1 MSRIWNPLA
10 FDIFGNPNPIV
21 APPQL
26 RVQGG
31 TLTEVQAL
39 SAQNVF
45 AKFCDSARLS
55 SVPNP
60 TEYGQLP
67 DGSQYKIVDVAGNRT
82 MLVWAIE
89 GDGGSEEG
97 GGMICLPPSRPNVDF
112 TVPYKA
118 VSALFR
124 RASAEAVVL
133 DVFSLYVEVSG
144 DGRVVTYYTG
154 PPKDGEEQYA
164 SWRDTVVWEVLL
176 DNSVVHTITSVRTRT
191 TSLVHYSLTPGIMTF
206 NYIAVNVDVNE
217 ANWIDLGIPSWGDR
231 DPYITS
237 AGSYTHY
244 YSLVAGPGIGVAPD
258 KKEVTTQVYGAD
270 GSLEWRS
277 YVLPR
282 EPLPELAS
290 AIATAVAQTA
300 ANKAAAEATA
310 KALNQ
315 RKDALVLEYEAL
327 LLMECSAA
335 YNARRSAYEAALAE
349 LKKSP
354 YAYTPGYA

>member
-45 AKFCDSARLS
+45 AKFCNSARLS

-82 MLVWAIE
+82 MLVWASE
-89 GDGGSEEG
+89 GGGSEEG

-112 TVPYKA
+112 TVPYKS

-124 RASAEAVVL
+124 WASSETVVL
-133 DVFSLYVEVSG
+133 DVFSLYAEVSG
-144 DGRVVTYYTG
+144 DWSVVTYYTG
-154 PPKDGEEQYA
+154 PPKDGEEQFA
-164 SWRDTVVWEVLL
+164 SSRDTVVWEILI
-176 DNSVVHTITSVRTRT
+176 DDSVAHTITSVKTRT
-191 TSLVHYSLTPGIMTF
+191 TALVHYSYTIGITVV
-206 NYIAVNVDVNE
+206 NSIVVNVDVNE
-217 ANWIDLGIPSWGDR
+217 ANWIDFDIPSWGDR

-237 AGSYTHY
+237 AGSYTYY
-244 YSLVAGPGIGVAPD
+244 YSLTNGPGIGTAPD

-270 GSLEWRS
+270 SSLEWRS

-290 AIATAVAQTA
+290 AIATAAAQTA

-310 KALNQ
+310 QELNQ
-315 RKDALVLEYEAL
+315 RKDALVLEYEEL

-354 YAYTPGYA
+354 YAHTTG

>member
-45 AKFCDSARLS
+45 AKFCNSARLS

-82 MLVWAIE
+82 MLVWASE

-112 TVPYKA
+112 TVPFKG
-118 VSALFR
+118 VSASFR
-124 RASAEAVVL
+124 KASAEAVIL
-133 DVFSLYVEVSG
+133 DVFSLYADVSS

-154 PPKDGEEQYA
+154 PPKDGEMQYA
-164 SWRDTVVWEVLL
+164 SWRDTVVWEILIG
-176 DNSVVHTITSVRTRT
+176 DSVAHTIKSVRTT
-191 TSLVHYSLTPGIMTF
+191 TTALVHYSYTHGIITF
-206 NYIAVNVDVNE
+206 NYIDVNVDVNE
-217 ANWIDLGIPSWGDR
+217 ANWIDLGIPSWGDW

-237 AGSYTHY
+237 AGSYTYY
-244 YSLVAGPGIGVAPD
+244 YSPTDGPSIGTAPD
-258 KKEVTTQVYGAD
+258 KKEVTTWVYGAD

-290 AIATAVAQTA
+290 AIATAAAQTA
-300 ANKAAAEATA
+300 ANKAAAAATA
-310 KALNQ
+310 QALNQ

-354 YAYTPGYA
+354 YAYTTG

>member
-26 RVQGG
+26 LVQGG
-31 TLTEVQAL
+31 RTLTEVQAL

-45 AKFCDSARLS
+45 AKFCNSARLS

-82 MLVWAIE
+82 MLVWASE

-112 TVPYKA
+112 TVPYKS

-124 RASAEAVVL
+124 WASSETVVL
-133 DVFSLYVEVSG
+133 DVFSLYAEVSG
-144 DGRVVTYYTG
+144 DGSVVTFYTG
-154 PPKDGEEQYA
+154 PPKDGEDQYA
-164 SWRDTVVWEVLL
+164 SSRDTVVWEVLL
-176 DNSVVHTITSVRTRT
+176 DNSVVHTITSVKTRT
-191 TSLVHYSLTPGIMTF
+191 TSLVHYSYTGGITTF
-206 NYIAVNVDVNE
+206 NLIAVNVDVNE
-217 ANWIDLGIPSWGDR
+217 ENWIDLGIPSWGDR

-244 YSLVAGPGIGVAPD
+244 YYLIDNVGIGTAPD

-290 AIATAVAQTA
+290 AIATAAAQTA

-310 KALNQ
+310 QELNQ

-327 LLMECSAA
+327 LLMECSPA

-354 YAYTPGYA
+354 YAHTTG

>member
-1 MSRIWNPLA
+1 MIRIWNPLA

-26 RVQGG
+26 RVLGG

-45 AKFCDSARLS
+45 AKFCNSARLS

-82 MLVWAIE
+82 MLVWASE
-89 GDGGSEEG
+89 GGGSEEG

-112 TVPYKA
+112 TVPYKS

-124 RASAEAVVL
+124 QASTETVVL
-133 DVFSLYVEVSG
+133 DVFSLYAEVSG
-144 DGRVVTYYTG
+144 DGSVVTYYTG
-154 PPKDGEEQYA
+154 PPKDGEEQFA
-164 SWRDTVVWEVLL
+164 SSRDTVVWEILI
-176 DNSVVHTITSVRTRT
+176 DDSVAHTITSVQTRT
-191 TSLVHYSLTPGIMTF
+191 TALVHYSYTIGITVV
-206 NYIAVNVDVNE
+206 NSIVVNVDVNE

-237 AGSYTHY
+237 AGSYTYY
-244 YSLVAGPGIGVAPD
+244 YSLTNGPGIGTAPD
-258 KKEVTTQVYGAD
+258 KKEVTTQVYVAD
-270 GSLEWRS
+270 SSLEWRS

-290 AIATAVAQTA
+290 AIATAAAQTA

-310 KALNQ
+310 QELNQ
-315 RKDALVLEYEAL
+315 RKDALVLEYEEL

-354 YAYTPGYA
+354 YAHTTG

>member
-26 RVQGG
+26 RVLGG

-45 AKFCDSARLS
+45 AKFCNSARLS

-82 MLVWAIE
+82 MLVWASD
-89 GDGGSEEG
+89 GGGSEEG
-97 GGMICLPPSRPNVDF
+97 GGIICLPPSRPNVDF
-112 TVPYKA
+112 TVPYKS

-124 RASAEAVVL
+124 WASSETVVL
-133 DVFSLYVEVSG
+133 DVFSLYAEVSG

-154 PPKDGEEQYA
+154 PPKDGEVQYA
-164 SWRDTVVWEVLL
+164 SSRDTVVWEVLL
-176 DNSVVHTITSVRTRT
+176 DNSVVHTITSVKTST
-191 TSLVHYSLTPGIMTF
+191 TALVHYSYTIGITVV
-206 NYIAVNVDVNE
+206 NAIVVNVDVNE
-217 ANWIDLGIPSWGDR
+217 ANWIDLGIPSWGDK

-244 YSLVAGPGIGVAPD
+244 YSLVDGTGIGTAPD

-270 GSLEWRS
+270 SSLEWRS

-290 AIATAVAQTA
+290 AIATAAAQTA

-310 KALNQ
+310 QELNQ

-354 YAYTPGYA
+354 YAHTTG

>member
-26 RVQGG
+26 RVLGG

-45 AKFCDSARLS
+45 AKFCNSARLS

-82 MLVWAIE
+82 MLVWAS
-89 GDGGSEEG
+89 DGGSEEG

-112 TVPYKA
+112 TVPYKS

-124 RASAEAVVL
+124 WASSETVVL
-133 DVFSLYVEVSG
+133 DVFSLYAEVSG
-144 DGRVVTYYTG
+144 DGSVVTYYTG
-154 PPKDGEEQYA
+154 PPKDGEDQFI
-164 SWRDTVVWEVLL
+164 SSRDTVVWEVLI

-191 TSLVHYSLTPGIMTF
+191 TALVHYSYTSGVVTF
-206 NYIAVNVDVNE
+206 NVIAVNVDVNE
-217 ANWIDLGIPSWGDR
+217 ENWIDLGIPSWSDR

-244 YSLVAGPGIGVAPD
+244 YSPDGAGIGTAPD
-258 KKEVTTQVYGAD
+258 KKEVTTRVYGAD

-290 AIATAVAQTA
+290 AIATANAQTA

-310 KALNQ
+310 QALNQ

-354 YAYTPGYA
+354 YAHTSG

>member
-26 RVQGG
+26 RVLGG

-45 AKFCDSARLS
+45 AKFCNSARLS

-82 MLVWAIE
+82 MLVWASE

-112 TVPYKA
+112 TVPYKS

-124 RASAEAVVL
+124 RASSETVVL
-133 DVFSLYVEVSG
+133 DVFSLYAEVSS
-144 DGRVVTYYTG
+144 DGSVVTYYTG

-191 TSLVHYSLTPGIMTF
+191 TALVHYSYTIGITVV
-206 NYIAVNVDVNE
+206 NSIVVNVDVNE
-217 ANWIDLGIPSWGDR
+217 ANWIDLGIPSWGDS

-244 YSLVAGPGIGVAPD
+244 YSITDGASIGTAPD

-290 AIATAVAQTA
+290 AIATANAQTA

-310 KALNQ
+310 QALNQ

-354 YAYTPGYA
+354 YAHTSG

>member
-26 RVQGG
+26 RVLGG

-45 AKFCDSARLS
+45 AKFCNSARLS

-82 MLVWAIE
+82 MLVWASE
-89 GDGGSEEG
+89 GGGSEEG

-112 TVPYKA
+112 TVPYKS

-124 RASAEAVVL
+124 WASSETVVL
-133 DVFSLYVEVSG
+133 DVFSLYAEVSG
-144 DGRVVTYYTG
+144 DGSVVTYYTG
-154 PPKDGEEQYA
+154 PPKDGEEQFA
-164 SWRDTVVWEVLL
+164 SSRDTVVWEILI
-176 DNSVVHTITSVRTRT
+176 DDSVAHTITSVKTRT
-191 TSLVHYSLTPGIMTF
+191 TALVHYSYTIGITVV
-206 NYIAVNVDVNE
+206 NSIVVNVDVNE

-237 AGSYTHY
+237 AGSYTYY
-244 YSLVAGPGIGVAPD
+244 YSLTNGPGIGTAPD

-270 GSLEWRS
+270 SSLEWRS

-290 AIATAVAQTA
+290 AIATAAAQTA

-310 KALNQ
+310 QELNQ

-354 YAYTPGYA
+354 YAHTTG

>member
-45 AKFCDSARLS
+45 AKFCNSARLS

-82 MLVWAIE
+82 MLVWASE
-89 GDGGSEEG
+89 GDGGSDEG

-112 TVPYKA
+112 TVPYKS

-124 RASAEAVVL
+124 WASSETAVL
-133 DVFSLYVEVSG
+133 DVFSLYAEVSG
-144 DGRVVTYYTG
+144 DGSVVTYYTG

-164 SWRDTVVWEVLL
+164 SLRDTVVWEVLL

-191 TSLVHYSLTPGIMTF
+191 TALVHYSYTAGIITF
-206 NYIAVNVDVNE
+206 NHIAVNVDVNE
-217 ANWIDLGIPSWGDR
+217 ENWIDLGIPSWSDK

-244 YSLVAGPGIGVAPD
+244 YSPHGVGIGTAPD
-258 KKEVTTQVYGAD
+258 KKEVTTRVYGAD

-290 AIATAVAQTA
+290 AIATANAQTA

-310 KALNQ
+310 QALNQ

-354 YAYTPGYA
+354 YAHTSG

>member
-26 RVQGG
+26 RVLGG

-45 AKFCDSARLS
+45 AKFCNSARLS

-82 MLVWAIE
+82 MLVWASE
-89 GDGGSEEG
+89 GGGSEEG

-112 TVPYKA
+112 TVPYKS

-124 RASAEAVVL
+124 WASSETVVL
-133 DVFSLYVEVSG
+133 DVFSLYAEVSG
-144 DGRVVTYYTG
+144 DWSVVTYYTG
-154 PPKDGEEQYA
+154 PPKDGEEQFA
-164 SWRDTVVWEVLL
+164 SSRDTVVWEILI
-176 DNSVVHTITSVRTRT
+176 DDSVAHTITSVKTRT
-191 TSLVHYSLTPGIMTF
+191 TALVHYSYTIGITVV
-206 NYIAVNVDVNE
+206 NSIVVNVDVNE

-237 AGSYTHY
+237 AGSYTYY
-244 YSLVAGPGIGVAPD
+244 YSLTNGPGIGTAPD

-270 GSLEWRS
+270 SSLEWRS

-290 AIATAVAQTA
+290 AIATAAAQTA

-310 KALNQ
+310 QELNQ
-315 RKDALVLEYEAL
+315 RKDALVLEYEEL

-354 YAYTPGYA
+354 YAHTTG

>member
-45 AKFCDSARLS
+45 AKFCNSARLS

-82 MLVWAIE
+82 MLVWASE
-89 GDGGSEEG
+89 GDGGSDEG

-112 TVPYKA
+112 TVPYKS

-124 RASAEAVVL
+124 WASSETVVL
-133 DVFSLYVEVSG
+133 DVFSLYAEVSG
-144 DGRVVTYYTG
+144 DGSVVTYYTG

-164 SWRDTVVWEVLL
+164 SLRDTVVWEVLL

-191 TSLVHYSLTPGIMTF
+191 TALVHYSYTAGIITF
-206 NYIAVNVDVNE
+206 NHIAVNVDVNE
-217 ANWIDLGIPSWGDR
+217 ENWIDLGIPSWSDK

-244 YSLVAGPGIGVAPD
+244 YSPHGVGIGTAPD
-258 KKEVTTQVYGAD
+258 KKEVTTRVYGAD

-290 AIATAVAQTA
+290 AIATANAQTA

-310 KALNQ
+310 QALNQ

-354 YAYTPGYA
+354 YAHTSG

>member
-45 AKFCDSARLS
+45 AKFCNSARLS

-82 MLVWAIE
+82 MLVWASE

-112 TVPYKA
+112 TVPFKG
-118 VSALFR
+118 VSASFR
-124 RASAEAVVL
+124 KASAEAVIL
-133 DVFSLYVEVSG
+133 DVFSLYADVSS

-164 SWRDTVVWEVLL
+164 SWRDTVVWEILIG
-176 DNSVVHTITSVRTRT
+176 DSVAHTIKSVRTT
-191 TSLVHYSLTPGIMTF
+191 TTALVHYSYTHGIITF
-206 NYIAVNVDVNE
+206 NYIDVNVDVNE
-217 ANWIDLGIPSWGDR
+217 ANWIDLGIPSWGDW

-237 AGSYTHY
+237 AGSYTYY
-244 YSLVAGPGIGVAPD
+244 YSPTDGPSIGTAPD
-258 KKEVTTQVYGAD
+258 KKEVTTWVYGAD

-290 AIATAVAQTA
+290 AIATAAAQTA
-300 ANKAAAEATA
+300 ANKAAAAATA
-310 KALNQ
+310 QALNQ

-354 YAYTPGYA
+354 YAYTTG